1 MYPFYTRCPE
11 IRTLYVLVSQKYR
24 TEKVSQ
30 KYRTEKVS
38 QNIGQKRCPRNI
50 GQNRVSKIG
59 RVQDVQ
65 NRTVLGV
72 LKYRTDAEQALKAI
86 CSAKDK
92 H

>member
-11 IRTLYVLVSQKYR
+11 IRTYKVSQKYR

-38 QNIGQKRCPRNI
+38 QNIGQ
-50 GQNRVSKIG
+50 NRVSKIG
-59 RVQDVQ
+59 RVQGVQ
-65 NRTVLGV
+65 NRNGTGCP
-72 LKYRTDAEQALKAI
+72 KNRTDAEQALKAI
-86 CSAKDK
+86 CPAKDK

>member
-1 MYPFYTRCPE
+1 MSNNKFCIDLFVKNRMYPFYTRCPE
-11 IRTLYVLVSQKYR
+11 IRTY
-24 TEKVSQ
+24 KVSQ

-38 QNIGQKRCPRNI
+38 QNI

-72 LKYRTDAEQALKAI
+72 PKYRTDAEQALKAI
-86 CSAKDK
+86 CPAKDK

>member
-1 MYPFYTRCPE
+1 MSP
-11 IRTLYVLVSQKYR
+11 K
-24 TEKVSQ
+24 
-30 KYRTEKVS
+30 
-38 QNIGQKRCPRNI
+38 IGTVQGVPKIGTVQDVPKNI

-72 LKYRTDAEQALKAI
+72 PKYRTDAEQALKANYP
-86 CSAKDK
+86 AKDR